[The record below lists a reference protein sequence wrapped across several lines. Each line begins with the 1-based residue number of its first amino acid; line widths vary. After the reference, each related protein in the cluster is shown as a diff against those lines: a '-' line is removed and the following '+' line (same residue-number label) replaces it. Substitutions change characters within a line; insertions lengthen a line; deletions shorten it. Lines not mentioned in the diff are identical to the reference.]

1 MANAIGKKID
11 LISVSLY
18 FGLVLIGWLMILS
31 VEADQIDLNSFSN
44 IFSNKIVRS
53 QSIWILISS
62 AIFFVCAALDR
73 KFWINLAYPLYALG
87 IILLIGVLVFG
98 VEIKGATSWYRIA
111 SFSLQPSEL
120 AKVFTNLALAGY
132 LGSYSI
138 SLKNVKTQAISIG
151 LFLLPMLIILLQP
164 DAGSALVFFAFFI
177 VLYREGFP
185 ANYLITGLITLIL
198 LILGLR
204 FEAVSIIAIISI
216 VGSFFLAS
224 QQNKRNI
231 WFLLIIAILAFVYF
245 LFNNQMVF
253 YLYGMVIAFLIL
265 SLAHFSKKGIRLPLI
280 TLFAGVIASCV
291 VYLADFSFENLKP
304 HQKDR
309 INVWLNPSQCDPQGS
324 LYNLNQSKLAIGSGG
339 VKGKGI
345 FHGDLTAGNHV
356 PEQSTDFI
364 FCTIGEEQGFIGSSG
379 IIILFILLILRII
392 KLAERQKNS
401 FSRVFAYGVAC
412 ILFIHFFINIGMTMG
427 LAPVIGIPLP
437 FISKGGSSLLGFS
450 MLMGILMNLDR
461 HRNRV

>member
-1 MANAIGKKID
+1 
-11 LISVSLY
+11 
-18 FGLVLIGWLMILS
+18 
-31 VEADQIDLNSFSN
+31 
-44 IFSNKIVRS
+44 
-53 QSIWILISS
+53 
-62 AIFFVCAALDR
+62 
-73 KFWINLAYPLYALG
+73 
-87 IILLIGVLVFG
+87 
-98 VEIKGATSWYRIA
+98 
-111 SFSLQPSEL
+111 
-120 AKVFTNLALAGY
+120 
-132 LGSYSI
+132 
-138 SLKNVKTQAISIG
+138 
-151 LFLLPMLIILLQP
+151 
-164 DAGSALVFFAFFI
+164 
-177 VLYREGFP
+177 
-185 ANYLITGLITLIL
+185 
-198 LILGLR
+198 
-204 FEAVSIIAIISI
+204 
-216 VGSFFLAS
+216 
-224 QQNKRNI
+224 
-231 WFLLIIAILAFVYF
+231 
-245 LFNNQMVF
+245 
-253 YLYGMVIAFLIL
+253 MVIAFLIL

-437 FISKGGSSLLGFS
+437 FISKGGSSLLSFYMAFGIIIS
-450 MLMGILMNLDR
+450 MATHKKLMR
-461 HRNRV
+461 R

>member
-1 MANAIGKKID
+1 MANATGKKID

-31 VEADQIDLNSFSN
+31 VEADQINLSSISD
-44 IFSNKIVRS
+44 IFSNNIVRS
-53 QSIWILISS
+53 QSIWIVISS
-62 AIFFVCAALDR
+62 IVFFVCAALDR
-73 KFWINLAYPLYALG
+73 KFWINLAYPLYVFG
-87 IILLIGVLVFG
+87 ILLLLGVLIFG
-98 VEIKGATSWYRIA
+98 VEIKGAKSWYRIA

-120 AKVFTNLALAGY
+120 AKVFTNLALAAY

-138 SLKNVKTQAISIG
+138 SLKQLRTQAISIG
-151 LFLLPMLIILLQP
+151 LFFLPMLAILLQP

-185 ANYLITGLITLIL
+185 ANYLITGIITLIL

-204 FEAVSIIAIISI
+204 FNALDIIALIAIAATVFLAFQQNKKNLWFLLLVFIIAI
-216 VGSFFLAS
+216 
-224 QQNKRNI
+224 
-231 WFLLIIAILAFVYF
+231 VYF
-245 LFNNQMVF
+245 LFNNEAIY
-253 YLYGMVIAFLIL
+253 YLYGMLIAFLIM
-265 SLAHFSKKGIRLPLI
+265 SLAFSSKKGLRLPLV
-280 TLFAGVIASCV
+280 TLLAVVIASGV
-291 VYLADFSFENLKP
+291 VFLADFSFDNLKP

-309 INVWLNPSQCDPQGS
+309 INVWLNPSECDPQGS

-339 VKGKGI
+339 IKGKGI
-345 FHGDLTAGNHV
+345 FQGDLTAGNHV
-356 PEQSTDFI
+356 PEQTTDFI
-364 FCTIGEEQGFIGSSG
+364 FCTIGEEQGFIGSAG

-412 ILFIHFFINIGMTMG
+412 ILFLHFFINVGMTMG

>member
-1 MANAIGKKID
+1 MANVIGKKID

-31 VEADQIDLNSFSN
+31 VEADQINLSSFSD
-44 IFSNKIVRS
+44 IFSNNVVRS
-53 QSIWILISS
+53 QSIWIVISS
-62 AIFFVCAALDR
+62 VVFFVCAALDR
-73 KFWINLAYPLYALG
+73 KFWVNLAYPLYAVG
-87 IILLIGVLVFG
+87 IILLLGVLLFG
-98 VEIKGATSWYRIA
+98 VEIKGAKSWYRIA

-120 AKVFTNLALAGY
+120 AKVFTNLALAAY

-138 SLKNVKTQAISIG
+138 SLKQVKTQAISIA
-151 LFLLPMLIILLQP
+151 LFMAPMLIILLQP

-185 ANYLITGLITLIL
+185 ANFLITGIVTLIL

-204 FEAVSIIAIISI
+204 FDAHDIIALIAISAS
-216 VGSFFLAS
+216 VFLAS
-224 QQNKRNI
+224 QQSKRNI
-231 WFLLIIAILAFVYF
+231 WFLLLIAIIAAVYF
-245 LFNNQMVF
+245 LFENAPLY
-253 YLYGMVIAFLIL
+253 YLYGMLIAYAIMTFAFIG
-265 SLAHFSKKGIRLPLI
+265 KKGLRLPLVTI
-280 TLFAGVIASCV
+280 FAGIIASGV

-309 INVWLNPSQCDPQGS
+309 INVWLNPSECDPQGS

-339 VKGKGI
+339 IQGKGI
-345 FHGDLTAGNHV
+345 FQGDLTAGNHV
-356 PEQSTDFI
+356 PEQTTDFI
-364 FCTIGEEQGFIGSSG
+364 FCTIGEEQGFIGSAG

-392 KLAERQKNS
+392 KLAERQKTA
-401 FSRVFAYGVAC
+401 FARIFGYGVAC

>member
-31 VEADQIDLNSFSN
+31 VEADQIDLSSFKS
-44 IFSNKIVRS
+44 IFSNGVVRS

-62 AIFFVCAALDR
+62 AVFFVCAALDR

-87 IILLIGVLVFG
+87 ILLLLGVLVFG

-120 AKVFTNLALAGY
+120 AKVFTNLALAAY

-138 SLKNVKTQAISIG
+138 SLKNIKTQAISIG
-151 LFLLPMLIILLQP
+151 LFVLPMLVILLQP

-185 ANYLITGLITLIL
+185 ANFLITGIITLIL

-204 FEAVSIIAIISI
+204 FDAFDIIAIIAVCGVI
-216 VGSFFLAS
+216 FLAS
-224 QQNKRNI
+224 QQTKRNL
-231 WFLLIIAILAFVYF
+231 WFLLILTILTVVYF
-245 LFNNQMVF
+245 LFNNQSIF
-253 YLYGMVIAFLIL
+253 HLYGMLLAYLIL
-265 SLAHFSKKGIRLPLI
+265 TLAHSSKKGLRLPMV
-280 TLFAGVIASCV
+280 TLLSGIIASGV
-291 VYLADFSFENLKP
+291 VFLADFSFDNLKP

-309 INVWLNPSQCDPQGS
+309 INVWLNPSECDPQGS

-339 VKGKGI
+339 VQGKGI
-345 FHGDLTAGNHV
+345 FQGDLTAGNHV
-356 PEQSTDFI
+356 PEQTTDFI
-364 FCTIGEEQGFIGSSG
+364 FCTIGEEQGFIGSAG
-379 IIILFILLILRII
+379 IIILFILLILRLI
-392 KLAERQKNS
+392 KIAERQKAS

-412 ILFIHFFINIGMTMG
+412 ILFVHFFINIGMTMG